1 MDKACNVAVIVGSLR
16 KDSINRKVANAL
28 IELAPSRLKLAIVE
42 IGQLPICNQDG
53 DEKPPAEWT
62 SFRERIRAAD
72 AVLFV
77 TPEHNRSVPAAL
89 KNAIDV
95 ASRPYGKSAW
105 SGRPGAVVSASPGG
119 IGGFG
124 ANHHLRQSLVFLN
137 VPAMPQ
143 PEAYI
148 GGADKLFDSSGK
160 LVNDGRLSRDVMLEA
175 VSVTQWRAAAKSPQS
190 HYDPICSSPRMSFV
204 T

>member
-1 MDKACNVAVIVGSLR
+1 MEQSRNVAVIVGSLR

-28 IELAPSRLKLAIVE
+28 VELAPASLKLAIVE
-42 IGQLPICNQDG
+42 IGDLPIYNQDA
-53 DEKPPAEWT
+53 DADPPAAWT
-62 SFRERIRAAD
+62 QFRERIRAAE

-89 KNAIDV
+89 KNAIDIG
-95 ASRPYGKSAW
+95 SRPYGKSAW
-105 SGRPGAVVSASPGG
+105 NGKPGAVVSASPGA

-143 PEAYI
+143 PEAYL
-148 GGADKLFDSSGK
+148 GGADKLFDAQGK
-160 LVNDGRLSRDVMLEA
+160 LANEGTRKFLQEFMQAFGTWV
-175 VSVTQWRAAAKSPQS
+175 AANGKA
-190 HYDPICSSPRMSFV
+190 
-204 T
+204 

>member
-1 MDKACNVAVIVGSLR
+1 MAKTYNVAVLVGSLR

-28 IELAPSRLKLAIVE
+28 IELAPSSLKLGFVE
-42 IGQLPICNQDG
+42 IGGLPLYNQD
-53 DEKPPAEWT
+53 DDASPPAPWVQ
-62 SFRERIRAAD
+62 FRNQVKAAD

-77 TPEHNRSVPAAL
+77 TPEYNRSIPSAL

-95 ASRPYGKSAW
+95 GSRPYGQSAW
-105 SGRPGAVVSASPGG
+105 NGKPGAVVSASPGA

-137 VPAMPQ
+137 VPAMQQ

-148 GGADKLFDSSGK
+148 GGADKLFDTNGK
-160 LVNDGRLSRDVMLEA
+160 LTNDDTRKFLQQFMHA
-175 VSVTQWRAAAKSPQS
+175 
-190 HYDPICSSPRMSFV
+190 F
-204 T
+204 